1 MLNLAKQRW
10 LCSFLCCL
18 ALAFFPA
25 LILPEQAMAANSD
38 LVYEARLEGEISQ
51 HMVSYLE
58 RVYQEAAAAGA
69 KTVLLELDTYGG
81 YVDAAVSLKQVIM
94 DADISTYCYV
104 NDKAISAGSLIAL
117 SCDKIAMKA
126 GGSIGAAEPRAGNEK
141 ADEKVVSFWTAQ
153 LTSAAESH
161 GRNTQLAAAMSDS
174 RIVIEN
180 LSEAG
185 RLLTLTSAQA
195 VEHGMAD
202 YLVNSNTEALT
213 AFGISAANLVSVD
226 YNFQEQ
232 ATRFLNNSF
241 VSTILLALGIGC
253 LVLEVLFAGVGIF
266 AALGVT
272 FLALYFIGALLL
284 SYTAWIAVAL
294 AVAGLVL
301 LVLEIFVV
309 PGFGICGILGI
320 GSIIGA
326 VVCVAPSLA
335 AAVIQ
340 IGLALLVSILLVF
353 ISFKC
358 GRTRRVWNR
367 LILKDAT
374 STESGYV
381 SPPAGLN
388 DLVGESGMALT
399 DLRPSGAALLAGKR
413 TDVLT
418 EGSFVMCGTK
428 VRVIRVEGSSV
439 VVVPVEG
446 TAENTP
452 GE

>member
-1 MLNLAKQRW
+1 MLNLAKYRW
-10 LCSFLCCL
+10 RGAVWCSL
-18 ALAFFPA
+18 AL
-25 LILPEQAMAANSD
+25 LLCLTLLPSTKAMAADND
-38 LVYEARLEGEISQ
+38 LVYEATLEGEISQ
-51 HMVSYLE
+51 YMVSYLE
-58 RVYQEAAAAGA
+58 RVHQEAAAANA
-69 KTVLLELDTYGG
+69 SAVLLELDTYGG
-81 YVDAAVSLKQVIM
+81 YVDAAVSLKQIIM
-94 DADISTYCYV
+94 DAEIPTYCYV

-117 SCDKIAMKA
+117 SCDKIAMKV
-126 GGSIGAAEPRAGNEK
+126 GGSIGAAEPRSGNEK

-174 RIVIEN
+174 RVIIEG

-213 AFGISAANLVSVD
+213 AFDISIANLVSVD
-226 YNFQEQ
+226 YNFQER
-232 ATRFLNNSF
+232 ATQFLNNSF

-272 FLALYFIGALLL
+272 FLAMYFIGALLL

-294 AVAGLVL
+294 AIAGLVL

-320 GSIIGA
+320 ASVIGA
-326 VVCVAPSLA
+326 VICVAPSLSA
-335 AAVIQ
+335 AIIQ
-340 IGLALLVSILLVF
+340 IGLAFLITILLVF

-374 STESGYV
+374 STEGGYV

-399 DLRPSGAALLAGKR
+399 DLRPSGAALLNGKR

-418 EGSFVMCGTK
+418 EGSFVPRGTK
-428 VRVIRVEGSSV
+428 VRVIKVEGSSV
-439 VVVPVEG
+439 IVIPIES
-446 TAENTP
+446 

>member
-1 MLNLAKQRW
+1 MLNIAKQR
-10 LCSFLCCL
+10 LFCAILCCL
-18 ALAFFPA
+18 TFFLLSAP
-25 LILPEQAMAANSD
+25 AMAAENN
-38 LVYEARLEGEISQ
+38 LVYEAKLEGEISQ

-58 RVYQEAAAAGA
+58 RVHQEAAAAGA
-69 KTVLLELDTYGG
+69 DVVLLELDTYGG
-81 YVDAAVSLKQVIM
+81 YVDAAVSLKQIII
-94 DADISTYCYV
+94 DSDIPTYCYI

-126 GGSIGAAEPRAGNEK
+126 GGSMGAAEPRAGNEK

-153 LTSAAESH
+153 LTGAAESL

-174 RIVIEN
+174 RIVIDGLCN
-180 LSEAG
+180 SG
-185 RLLTLTSAQA
+185 QLLTLTSAQA

-202 YLVNSNTEALT
+202 YLVNSNTEVLNV
-213 AFGISAANLVSVD
+213 FEISAANLITVE

-241 VSTILLALGIGC
+241 VSTVLLALGIGC

-272 FLALYFIGALLL
+272 SLALYFIGALLL

-294 AVAGLVL
+294 AIAGLVL
-301 LVLEIFVV
+301 LILEIFVV

-320 GSIIGA
+320 GSIVGA
-326 VVCVAPSLA
+326 VICVAPSLTA
-335 AAVIQ
+335 AIMQ

-367 LILKDAT
+367 LILKDST

-381 SPPAGLN
+381 SPPVGIN
-388 DLVGESGMALT
+388 DLIGESGMALT

-418 EGSFVMCGTK
+418 EGSFVMRGTK
-428 VRVIRVEGSSV
+428 VRVIKVEGSSV

-446 TAENTP
+446 SAE
-452 GE
+452 E

>member
-1 MLNLAKQRW
+1 MQNLAKHRW
-10 LCSFLCCL
+10 RSAVWGCL
-18 ALAFFPA
+18 ALLIGFALLPPA
-25 LILPEQAMAANSD
+25 QALAANND
-38 LVYEARLEGEISQ
+38 LVYKATLEGEISQ
-51 HMVSYLE
+51 YMVAYLE
-58 RVYQEAAAAGA
+58 RVHQEAAAADA
-69 KTVLLELDTYGG
+69 SAVLLELDTYGG
-81 YVDAAVSLKQVIM
+81 YVDAAVSLKQIIM
-94 DADISTYCYV
+94 DAEIPTYCYV

-117 SCDKIAMKA
+117 SCDKIAMKT

-174 RIVIEN
+174 RVVIEG
-180 LSEAG
+180 LSEEG

-202 YLVNSNTEALT
+202 YLAGSDQEALT
-213 AFGISAANLVSVD
+213 AFGISAANLVAVD

-232 ATRFLNNSF
+232 STRFLNNSF

-253 LVLEVLFAGVGIF
+253 LVLEVLFAGVGVF

-272 FLALYFIGALLL
+272 SLALYFIGALLL

-294 AVAGLVL
+294 AIAGLVL

-320 GSIIGA
+320 GSVIGA
-326 VVCVAPSLA
+326 VICVAPSLSA
-335 AAVIQ
+335 AIMQ
-340 IGLALLVSILLVF
+340 IGLAILITILLVF

-374 STESGYV
+374 STEEGYV
-381 SPPAGLN
+381 SPPAELN

-399 DLRPSGAALLAGKR
+399 DLRPSGAALLNGKR

-418 EGSFVMCGTK
+418 EGSFVMRGTK
-428 VRVIRVEGSSV
+428 VRVIKVEGSSV
-439 VVVPVEG
+439 VVIAVESP
-446 TAENTP
+446 AEKT

>member
-1 MLNLAKQRW
+1 MLNIAKQR
-10 LCSFLCCL
+10 LFCAILCCL
-18 ALAFFPA
+18 TFFLLSAP
-25 LILPEQAMAANSD
+25 AMAAENN
-38 LVYEARLEGEISQ
+38 LVYEAKLEGEISQ

-58 RVYQEAAAAGA
+58 RVHQEAAAAGA
-69 KTVLLELDTYGG
+69 DVVLLELDTYGG
-81 YVDAAVSLKQVIM
+81 YVDAAVSLKQIIIES
-94 DADISTYCYV
+94 DIPTYCYI

-126 GGSIGAAEPRAGNEK
+126 GGSMGAAEPRAGNEK

-153 LTSAAESH
+153 LTGAAESH

-174 RIVIEN
+174 RIVIDGLCN
-180 LSEAG
+180 SG
-185 RLLTLTSAQA
+185 QLLTLTSAQA

-202 YLVNSNTEALT
+202 YLVNSNTEVLNV
-213 AFGISAANLVSVD
+213 FEISAANLITVE

-241 VSTILLALGIGC
+241 VSTVLLALGIGC

-272 FLALYFIGALLL
+272 SLALYFIGALLL

-294 AVAGLVL
+294 AIAGLVL
-301 LVLEIFVV
+301 LILEIFVV

-320 GSIIGA
+320 GSIVGA
-326 VVCVAPSLA
+326 VICVAPSLTA
-335 AAVIQ
+335 AIMQ

-367 LILKDAT
+367 LILKDST

-381 SPPAGLN
+381 SPPVGIN
-388 DLVGESGMALT
+388 DLIGESGMALT

-418 EGSFVMCGTK
+418 EGSFVMRGTK
-428 VRVIRVEGSSV
+428 VRVIKVEGSSV

-446 TAENTP
+446 SAE
-452 GE
+452 E